1 MTTTNHTVPL
11 DALAA
16 CSRSLRAAL
25 MDAANGLIGLRGSR
39 EARAWE
45 LADQIAAAVDHC
57 ERLTTVVTAVQLRPA
72 AGPGG

>member
-1 MTTTNHTVPL
+1 MTTTNHIAPL

-25 MDAANGLIGLRGSR
+25 MDAANTVTGLRGSR

-57 ERLTTVVTAVQLRPA
+57 ERLTTVVTGDVRAEEATQ
-72 AGPGG
+72 